1 MKLVPTKVAAVALSV
16 DPATIRQYIRRGR
29 LTRHGTK
36 QRALVDLA
44 ECEALAFGAA
54 A

>member
-1 MKLVPTKVAAVALSV
+1 MVPTKVAAVALRV
-16 DPATIRQYIRRGR
+16 EPATIRQYIRRGR

-44 ECEALAFGAA
+44 ECELLALGPAA
-54 A
+54 